1 MSSDYD
7 VEIEQLKQRIEA
19 NKQNSPRTKWL
30 LQHIKKKLRDFP
42 RDFML
47 RLRLSRYKRLK
58 RLGRSAPTGHTGKI
72 LGKVRDA
79 SEKSRGL
86 DADAVSANM
95 QSFHVT
101 SPQKDRFRKLQETK
115 PDAAAAM
122 AEMISFLNSAEF
134 DDLVE
139 KARALDPNIGTP
151 PKYLPGLFPPWH
163 DMDYPGLTEAKAR
176 LSHTNYDTV
185 ILMPFCKL
193 GGSDF
198 VAGVL
203 SQALSETA
211 RVLIL
216 RTEQSDWERPDWF
229 PENVDSVDISDCLD
243 KIQNPARALYVLM
256 QHLKPRQ
263 IYNVNSRRCFEM
275 YVDYGQR
282 LAHQF
287 DLYAYYFC
295 ADRDPD
301 GVEAGYPV
309 MFMTDVLP
317 HLKAALLDS
326 RFLSDIL
333 STRYAMAPETAA
345 KLHTVYTPAVT
356 HVPPEP
362 VTVAQLASKADRAR
376 PKLLWAGR
384 FDKQKR
390 FDLLIAIAREMPDID
405 FAAWGKAVLD
415 KPPVMKKL
423 PENLSLNAPFKSYDE
438 LPLAASD
445 GWIYTSAWDGLPTI
459 LIECAALGV
468 PIAASAVG
476 GVPELIDETT
486 GWPVRDADTVAAYV
500 AAIREM
506 LGDDT
511 DKLARTRA
519 LQDRIRTRHAM
530 ETYKGSIQTSQ
541 RGA

>member
-1 MSSDYD
+1 MSFDYD
-7 VEIEQLKQRIEA
+7 IEIDRLKQRIAA

-30 LQHIKKKLRDFP
+30 IEHIKAKFLNFP

-47 RLRLSRYKRLK
+47 RMRLSRYKRLK
-58 RLGRSAPTGHTGKI
+58 RLGRSAPKKHKTNKT
-72 LGKVRDA
+72 LGQGPSMA
-79 SEKSRGL
+79 S
-86 DADAVSANM
+86 VNM

-101 SPQKDRFRKLQETK
+101 TPQKDRFRQIQETK

-122 AEMISFLNSAEF
+122 AEMISFLNGTEF

-151 PKYLPGLFPPWH
+151 AKYLPGLFPPWH

-176 LSHTNYDTV
+176 LPHTDYDTV

-203 SQALSETA
+203 SQALSETS

-229 PENVDSVDISDCLD
+229 PDTVDSVDVSDCLD

-256 QHLKPRQ
+256 QHITPRQ

-282 LAHQF
+282 LAHQQI

-295 ADRDPD
+295 ADRDQD

-309 MFMTDVLP
+309 MFMTNVLP

-326 RFLSDIL
+326 RFLSEIL
-333 STRYAMAPETAA
+333 STRYAMAPETAG

-356 HVPPEP
+356 DVPPEP
-362 VTVAQLASKADRAR
+362 VTLAQLASKTERAR
-376 PKLLWAGR
+376 PKLIWAGR

-415 KPPVMKKL
+415 KPPVLKNL
-423 PENLSLNAPFKSYDE
+423 PSNLTLNAPFKSYDE
-438 LPLAASD
+438 LPLETSD
-445 GWIYTSAWDGLPTI
+445 GWVYTSAWDGLPTI
-459 LIECAALGV
+459 LIECAAMGV
-468 PIAASAVG
+468 PITASAVG
-476 GVPELIDETT
+476 GVPELIDTTT
-486 GWPVRDADTVAAYV
+486 GWPVEDANSVQAYV
-500 AAIREM
+500 TAIREM
-506 LGDDT
+506 LNDDT
-511 DKLARTRA
+511 DKLTRTRA

-530 ETYKGSIQTSQ
+530 ETYKASIQTSQ